1 MLTIRKEQM
10 AVFADAVI
18 KDFEGRMLAH
28 LREHF
33 PRQYEGVG
41 EAGAR
46 EMIRY
51 GIERAAAYDIR
62 EERDVCRYIDLMMV
76 LGRDFDRDLQWAR
89 ALLVIHRLES
99 PGYRV
104 QRLCEEALI
113 ALGNQSREA
122 GEPNV

>member
-10 AVFADAVI
+10 AVFAEAMI

-33 PRQYEGVG
+33 PRQYDSAG
-41 EAGAR
+41 ESEMR

-51 GIERAAAYDIR
+51 GIGRAATYDIR
-62 EERDVCRYIDLMMV
+62 EERDVCKYIDLMVV
-76 LGRDFDRDLQWAR
+76 LGRDFDREVQWAR
-89 ALLVIHRLES
+89 ALLIIHRLES

-122 GEPNV
+122 GETNV